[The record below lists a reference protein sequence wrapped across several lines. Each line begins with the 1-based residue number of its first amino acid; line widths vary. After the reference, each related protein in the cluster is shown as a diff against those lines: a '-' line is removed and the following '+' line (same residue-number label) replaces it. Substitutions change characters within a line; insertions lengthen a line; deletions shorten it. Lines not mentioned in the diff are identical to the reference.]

1 MIESL
6 GLRKSRASRLVGL
19 CRNTLGY
26 EPKPDKDEA
35 LRNRMKELAE
45 KRKRFGCERLH
56 LILKREG
63 LVVNHKRT
71 ERIYRE
77 EQLALRIRRRKKLA
91 SQGRIEIS
99 KAQRPNELWAMDFML
114 DALHDGRRFRVL
126 PIVDT
131 YTKECLRIEVDTSIR
146 GERVAEILSQ
156 IAAFRGFPEN
166 IIVDNG
172 PEFIS
177 NAMDAWAYERGV
189 KLHFIRPG
197 KPVDN
202 AFIESFNG
210 KFRDECLSMHWFM
223 SLSHARMIIEEWRN
237 DYNLQRPHTSLGGL
251 TPYEFAC
258 LAENR
263 RVEYSNYGLHNNW
276 G

>member
-1 MIESL
+1 M
-6 GLRKSRASRLVGL
+6 VGL

-26 EPKPDKDEA
+26 ERRPDKDET
-35 LRNRMKELAE
+35 LRSRMKELAE
-45 KRKRFGCERLH
+45 KRRRFGCERLH

-77 EQLALRIRRRKKLA
+77 ERLTLRVRRRKKLA

-99 KAQRPNELWAMDFML
+99 KAERPNELWAMDFMH
-114 DALHDGRRFRVL
+114 DALYDSRRFRVL
-126 PIVDT
+126 SIVDT
-131 YTKECLRIEVDTSIR
+131 YTKESLRIEVDTSIR

-156 IAAFRGFPEN
+156 VGALRGLPDN

-202 AFIESFNG
+202 AYIESFNG
-210 KFRDECLSMHWFM
+210 RFRDECLNQHWFM
-223 SLSHARMIIEEWRN
+223 SLSHARTVIEEWRN
-237 DYNLQRPHTSLGGL
+237 DYNLQRPHTSLKGL
-251 TPYEFAC
+251 TPYEFAG

-263 RVEYSNYGLHNNW
+263 GVEYSNYGLHNNW